1 MDDSTASAASVEVPS
16 TKTYRLVLEQLWRIY
31 FGDVGPFNLL
41 DSRLGLAMEFVGMF
55 RGPYAATLL
64 GASDIVHDEVI
75 NLNYSDLL

>member
-1 MDDSTASAASVEVPS
+1 
-16 TKTYRLVLEQLWRIY
+16 
-31 FGDVGPFNLL
+31 
-41 DSRLGLAMEFVGMF
+41 MEFVGMF